1 MRAVLQRVKE
11 ASITVAGDVTGR
23 TGPGLLILLGVGKG
37 DQKADAEYL
46 ASKIVNLRIFPDE
59 TGKMNRSVLDV
70 KGGLLVASQFTLYG
84 DCRKGRR
91 PAFDQAADPTLA
103 KLLYDY
109 FLVLLCKTSLN
120 VESGIFQAHMEISLV
135 NDGPVTLICES

>member
-1 MRAVLQRVKE
+1 
-11 ASITVAGDVTGR
+11 
-23 TGPGLLILLGVGKG
+23 
-37 DQKADAEYL
+37 
-46 ASKIVNLRIFPDE
+46 
-59 TGKMNRSVLDV
+59 MNRSVLDV

-109 FLVLLCKTSLN
+109 FFVLLCKTGLN

-135 NDGPVTLICES
+135 NDGPVTLICHS

>member
-1 MRAVLQRVKE
+1 MMAVLQRVKE
-11 ASITVAGDVTGR
+11 ASITVAGNVTGR

-59 TGKMNRSVLDV
+59 AGKMNRSVLDV

-109 FLVLLCKTSLN
+109 CLVLLCKTGLN

-135 NDGPVTLICES
+135 NDGPVTLICHS

>member
-1 MRAVLQRVKE
+1 MAVLQRVKE
-11 ASITVAGDVTGR
+11 ASITVAGNVTGR

-59 TGKMNRSVLDV
+59 AGKMNRSVLDV

-109 FLVLLCKTSLN
+109 FFVLLCKTGLN

-135 NDGPVTLICES
+135 NDGPVTLICHS

>member
-1 MRAVLQRVKE
+1 MMAVLQRVKE
-11 ASITVAGDVTGR
+11 ASITVAGNVTGR

-59 TGKMNRSVLDV
+59 AGKMNRSVLDV

-109 FLVLLCKTSLN
+109 FFVLLCKTGLN

-135 NDGPVTLICES
+135 NDGPVTLICHS